1 VPSPYLDYYA
11 AVADR
16 IVPFLRGRHVAVEQR
31 FRGARE
37 PVYRRHEGTGA
48 ARDWIKSR
56 EPEDVVRWARQYA
69 VAFHAHLKPEG
80 PGCWFVL
87 DIDSRELPLLM
98 AQIAARHAFDVLAEQ
113 GLAALAKF
121 SGADGFHLMWDMPDL
136 RALGGR
142 SVWDIERA
150 VVAALAAQVERRLAV
165 DPAAAPARAMAGE
178 DGRLIATSSQD
189 AAHKTGLLFDEHI
202 LKPNVNARAPWSIH
216 AGSGLVALPLDRA
229 GLDGFEEGRAA
240 PEAVLARLGNEP
252 APDLPRND
260 LAAVKRALAAWTG
273 DGNRTAAG

>member
-1 VPSPYLDYYA
+1 MASPYLGYYA

-31 FRGARE
+31 FRGASQ
-37 PVYRRHEGTGA
+37 PVFRRHEGTGA
-48 ARDWIKSR
+48 ARDWIR
-56 EPEDVVRWARQYA
+56 IERPEDVVRWARQYT

-87 DIDSRELPLLM
+87 DIDSRELPLAM
-98 AQIAARHAFDVLAEQ
+98 ARVAAVHALDVLEEQ
-113 GLAALAKF
+113 GLAALVKF
-121 SGADGFHLMWDMPDL
+121 SGSDGFHLMWDMPDL

-150 VVAALAAQVERRLAV
+150 VVAALAAQVERRLVV
-165 DPAAAPARAMAGE
+165 DPAAAPVRAMAGE
-178 DGRLIATSSQD
+178 DGRLIATGSQD

-202 LKPNVNARAPWSIH
+202 LKPNVNVRAPWSIH

-229 GLDGFEEGRAA
+229 GLEGFDEGMATPDAA
-240 PEAVLARLGNEP
+240 VARCEDEP
-252 APDLPRND
+252 APALPRNE
-260 LAAVKRALAAWTG
+260 LAAVKRALAAWT
-273 DGNRTAAG
+273 DE